1 MALAQVN
8 GTEIWYEL
16 QGSGEP
22 ILLLPGLGLD
32 HGYYRLGEPL
42 LRKSLKTLLVDPR
55 GIGKSRK
62 DAPDKVRYTAELW
75 GDDFAAL
82 VRQLDVGP
90 VHVLGSSLGGCMAMS
105 IADRHPD
112 IVKSLICVGA
122 FSELDRAMEINFRL
136 RKKIVAKCGM
146 GEEIAD
152 FMGLFTM
159 SREYLDSDAG
169 FKVMQGNQVLLKNN
183 SPDLY
188 QAFLD
193 TILWWGRK
201 MPGQENTPLF
211 TTRLK
216 NFRFPT
222 LVVSADNDY
231 FIPAKFSRIIAD
243 NIHGA
248 KYAEVPGGGHIPFI
262 EKPNQSTEVV
272 LQFIRSLAGTENV

>member
-1 MALAQVN
+1 MALASVN
-8 GTEIWYEL
+8 GTELWYEV

-32 HGYYRLGEPL
+32 HGYYRIGEPL
-42 LRKSLKTLLVDPR
+42 LRQELRTILVDPR
-55 GIGKSRK
+55 GIGGSRK
-62 DAPDKVRYTAELW
+62 DSPASMTYTAELW
-75 GDDFAAL
+75 ADDFAAL
-82 VRQLDVGP
+82 IRSLGIGP
-90 VHVLGSSLGGCMAMS
+90 VHVLGSSLGGCMAMAM
-105 IADRHPD
+105 ADRHPD
-112 IVKSLICVGA
+112 IVRSLIVVGG
-122 FSELDRAMEINFRL
+122 FSELDRALEINFRL

-159 SREYLDSDAG
+159 TREYLESDAG

-193 TILWWGRK
+193 TILYWGRK
-201 MPGQENTPLF
+201 MPGQEGVPLF
-211 TTRLK
+211 TTRLR
-216 NFRFPT
+216 NFRCPT

-243 NIHGA
+243 NVPGA
-248 KYAEVPGGGHIPFI
+248 KYAEVQGGGHIPFI
-262 EKPNQSTEVV
+262 ERPNESAEAV
-272 LQFIRSLAGTENV
+272 LKFLRGLKRA